1 MGNFVGR
8 QWLGVLPWVFGA
20 FAAGSALASGQT
32 PFDQISG
39 YFAHARAVEFN
50 KAEGIYAGR
59 CFERD
64 APDQTLIMTLLIEHK
79 LIRSSAGPLF
89 DEIKPVFTLVKY
101 TLSTGENDPVKLW
114 DLVDTTSIAGLRS
127 DLEAEIGS
135 NWVVTQESPV
145 IQATYKGALQMS
157 VGMSQGYLML
167 SARSLKTTDEVMVCY
182 FEKKN

>member
-1 MGNFVGR
+1 MGNFLGR
-8 QWLGVLPWVFGA
+8 RWLGVLPWVFGA

-59 CFERD
+59 CFDRE
-64 APDQTLIMTLLIEHK
+64 APDQTLVMTLLIENK

-89 DEIKPVFTLVKY
+89 DEIKPVFTMVPY
-101 TLSTGENDPVKLW
+101 SLSTGEIDPVKLW
-114 DLVDTTSIAGLRS
+114 DLVDTTSIAQLRS
-127 DLEAEIGS
+127 DLEAKIGS
-135 NWVVTQESPV
+135 DWVVTQESPV
-145 IQATYKGALQMS
+145 IQATYKGVVKIS
-157 VGMSQGYLML
+157 VGTSQGYLML
-167 SARSLKTTDEVMVCY
+167 SARSIMTADEIFVCY